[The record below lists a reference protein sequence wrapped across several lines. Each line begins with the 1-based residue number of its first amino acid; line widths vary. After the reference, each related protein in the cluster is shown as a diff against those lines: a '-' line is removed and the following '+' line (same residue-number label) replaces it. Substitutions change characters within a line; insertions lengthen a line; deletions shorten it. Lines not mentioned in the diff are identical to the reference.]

1 MKILALDTS
10 TQWLS
15 VALFDGSD
23 AVALRERVGN
33 AASERIL
40 PAIGGLLA
48 RAGVALEE
56 VDGIAYGAGPGSF
69 TGVRIACGV
78 AQGLGFGMDR
88 PLFGVPTL
96 EAIAQSAWRA
106 HGWQRIVACLDARMH
121 EVYVAAYARNDNGWA
136 TVRAPAVC
144 KPAAIDAFTNER
156 WFGAGDD
163 GFAYPSLAASLSL
176 DACDADIIPDA
187 NAIAE
192 CAWPRVVAREGV
204 AAENAE
210 PLYVRHRVAMT
221 TAERAAGARL

>member
-40 PAIGGLLA
+40 PAIGELMA
-48 RAGVALEE
+48 RGGVALDEL
-56 VDGIAYGAGPGSF
+56 DGIAYGAGPGSF

-88 PLFGVPTL
+88 PLFAVPTL
-96 EAIAQSAWRA
+96 EVIAQSAWRA

-121 EVYVAAYARNDNGWA
+121 EVYVAAYERNDNGW
-136 TVRAPAVC
+136 TSVRGPAVC
-144 KPAAIDAFTNER
+144 KPAAIDAFSDDR
-156 WFGAGDD
+156 WFGAGD
-163 GFAYPSLAASLSL
+163 GFAAYPSLAAALSL

-187 NAIAE
+187 HAIAE

-210 PLYVRHRVAMT
+210 PLYVRHRVALT